1 MSTKHVRTATDLVR
15 FKLGLSVECLACSR
29 VLTHEG
35 YEVVKEVGSLQ
46 LRSLEPR
53 LKCSHCGAKK
63 VRMSILHPP
72 QR

>member
-1 MSTKHVRTATDLVR
+1 MSTKQVRTASDLVR
-15 FKLGLSVECLACSR
+15 FKLKLKLKLKLSVECLACR
-29 VLTHEG
+29 HVLTLEG

-63 VRMSILHPP
+63 VRM
-72 QR
+72 